1 MARLLFGRTF
11 PCSEP
16 PSAESLKKARY
27 YQVSGQMLDIQ
38 IFRDDPDR
46 IRADFSK
53 RGLDESIID
62 EVLRLDGR
70 WREVRFEVDQFRKAR
85 NSAARMISE
94 AKKKGDEEEV
104 KLILGQVSSLGSK
117 IEDLEADAQ
126 RLVSERDAIRLQI
139 PNLLHEDVPIGESDQ
154 KNVEI
159 SRHGNPPD
167 FDFQPKTHNELIE
180 QNHWVDLSRGSK
192 ITGSRQYFQM
202 GDLAR
207 LDMALQ
213 QYSADFLINRG
224 YTLVQPPLMMNRRAY
239 EGVTDLSDFENVM
252 YGVEPDG
259 YYLIATS
266 EHPLTAMRMDEVIE
280 QSELPIKMVGV
291 SPCFR
296 REVGAH
302 GMSDR
307 GIWRVHQFTKVEQ
320 VIICKPEDSWDHHVE
335 LLDNAKELWDSLGLH
350 YRVVD
355 ICTGDMGT
363 VASRKYDLEA
373 WLPGAKE
380 FKEVVSC
387 SNCTDYQANRLK
399 MRFRKSGGN
408 EAVHTLNSTAVATS
422 RALVAILEQYQAS
435 DGSVTVPDVL
445 VPAMGGKRALAPN
458 Q

>member
-11 PCSEP
+11 PCSKP

-85 NSAARMISE
+85 NSAARRISE
-94 AKKKGDEEEV
+94 AKKKGDDEEV
-104 KLILGQVSSLGSK
+104 KLILSQVSSLGSK

-192 ITGSRQYFQM
+192 ITGSRQYFLM

-280 QSELPIKMVGV
+280 QTELPIKMVGV

-445 VPAMGGKRALAPN
+445 VPAMGGKRVLVPN